1 MKHVISANKNRKAYL
16 IDDDGSELELDVMNI
31 EAEQRPFSPVELTL
45 KCRYDGD
52 EPARNAVPRH
62 MQYISA
68 IFNPPAT
75 IVLWKDGTKTVV
87 KCDEKDTF
95 DPKYGLALCFMKK
108 ALGNKSRHLNDVLH
122 EVLSDPDDIAEKLGL
137 PFAQGEEKEE

>member
-1 MKHVISANKNRKAYL
+1 MKHLITPNKPRKAYL
-16 IDDDGSELELDVMNI
+16 IDDDGSELELNAYSI
-31 EAEQRPFSPVELTL
+31 EAEQRLFSPVNLTL
-45 KCRYDGD
+45 KCTYDGD
-52 EPARNAVPRH
+52 EPTRNKIPHHLKHIAV
-62 MQYISA
+62 

-87 KCDEKDTF
+87 KCDERDTY

-122 EVLSDPDDIAEKLGL
+122 EVLSNPEEIMANLDPFRPED
-137 PFAQGEEKEE
+137 GE